1 MTMLLRRLPV
11 FAALGLALILAL
23 SLPAPA
29 QYREYL
35 ISGKI
40 VDTKANPV
48 PDVEIRLR
56 DAATSRSYSF
66 KTKKDGTFRF
76 VGLPHGVYKAV
87 FSKPGFAEK
96 TDEWKFTEAQD
107 QMVKVEIPPVTMVA
121 AEVLAQAKM
130 VNEAAAEV
138 KEATEKVRAGEFDAA
153 LALLAPVLEKNPND
167 VNAWYVRGL
176 ALQRKGEFTE
186 AAAALLKVTELAPQ
200 FPAGYYQL
208 GVCYQRQDEREKALE
223 QYHKAL
229 ALDPANADLL
239 YNMGLILFGL
249 GRINDALGRFEQAL
263 GLKPDDSSY
272 LEMAGRCYVNN
283 GDFAKAVAYLEKA
296 KAGTT
301 DPDRAKFLDDL
312 MTDLKARI
320 KK

>member
-1 MTMLLRRLPV
+1 MPLRRLTV

-48 PDVEIRLR
+48 PDVEIQLR

-76 VGLPHGVYKAV
+76 VGLPHGVYKVV
-87 FSKPGFAEK
+87 FSKRGFAEK
-96 TDEWKFTEAQD
+96 TDEWKFTISQD

-138 KEATEKVRAGEFDAA
+138 KEATEKVRSGEFDAA
-153 LALLAPVLEKNPND
+153 LALLAPVLEKNPKD

-176 ALQRKGEFTE
+176 ALQRKGEFAE

-229 ALDPANADLL
+229 ALDPSNADLL

-249 GRINDALGRFEQAL
+249 GRINDALARFEQAL

-296 KAGTT
+296 KTGTT